1 MAERRVT
8 YPSVPPVAVV
18 GLSALLP
25 GPGGV
30 DGFWRTVVAG
40 RNMVTEVP
48 PTHWLVDDHY
58 DPDPAAPDRA
68 YAKQGAFLSPTP
80 FDPLAFGIQP
90 NTLAATDTSQLLAL
104 VAADRL
110 LLSVAPEGLPAAVR
124 ERVSVIIG
132 TSALEL
138 LTTMGARTQHAVW
151 MRALRA
157 AGVPQ
162 EQAEDVCSRIADS
175 YVPWQEATLPG
186 LLSNVVAGR
195 IANRYDLHGSNYTTD
210 AACASSLAAISSGVN
225 ELAVGQAD
233 LVVVGGVDTL
243 NDPIMYTCFSKTPV
257 LSPTGDCRPFSDAA
271 DGMVLGEGI
280 VLFALRR
287 LDDAERDGDTVY
299 AVIRGVGTA
308 SDGRGGAIYA
318 PMSSGQ
324 VRALRRAYEAAGFE
338 PDTVGLIEAHGTGTI
353 AGDAAEVAALRQVFT
368 GVGRADAGWCALG
381 SVKSQIGHTKN
392 AAGAA
397 GMLKAVLALHHRVL
411 PPTIKVERPNP
422 RLELDGS
429 PFYLNTHARPWISD
443 GRHPRRAGVSSF
455 GFGGT
460 DFHVALEE
468 YTGPSAARLRVR
480 TVSRELVL
488 LSADAPDGL
497 VAAARALAADDRPA
511 DTRAR
516 ESQAAFSP
524 DAPVRLALVA
534 GEDLSAALEAAAERV
549 AAEPATS
556 FTGPGGLCY
565 GATPAEPG
573 RVAFLFSG
581 QGSQYV
587 EMGAE
592 LAMSLPAA
600 AHTWDAVGTV
610 EFAGVPLHRVVFP
623 PPAFSADDRDR
634 QQAMLTRTE
643 WAQPALAA
651 ASMAATA
658 VLAALGCRPDVVAG
672 HSFGEL
678 TALHT
683 AGCFDEE
690 TLLRLA
696 RRRGELMRDASAQE
710 GAMLAVGATEEQ
722 VRSLLADVGDV
733 WIANHNAPRQV
744 VVSGAPGA
752 VSEFAGLAE
761 AAGYTTRQLDTS
773 VAFHS
778 PLVADAVGPLREALT
793 GVDVRPPR
801 IAVYSNTSAGPYP
814 NDPDA
819 IRDQLAAQL
828 ERPVQ
833 FVDMIEAMY
842 ADGVRTF
849 IEVGA
854 RGTLAR
860 LAGEVLAGRDHLA
873 VTVDRPRDGM
883 GALHA
888 GLAQLAVG
896 GLRLELG
903 ALWEP
908 FGAFQEQKQ
917 VTRRAAMTIDILGA
931 NYGKPYPTSDGST
944 WPTGP
949 AGPAGAAAPVAPAP
963 AAPAPAALPAA
974 PAPASVVQAPVAA
987 APSAAGLAPAA
998 DDAWMATLRHTQ
1010 QLATE
1015 AHLAYQRAMSES
1027 HLAFLRLA
1035 ETALTGLSGGTASTA
1050 ALPAPPSWSGVI
1062 ANRDHV
1068 TPGSGAGAAAPPVP
1082 MPSPPPMPAP
1092 PGTAAPLPAMVPA
1105 EIQNQPA
1112 AADVAPSTGA
1122 AGPDI
1127 ADLLAVVADKT
1138 GYPVQVLDPV
1148 MELDSDLGID
1158 SIKRVEILAE
1168 VNRRFPGLPPIDSA
1182 VLGAAATLA
1191 EIAGLLGTG
1200 SAQAGSNAAPGSP
1213 ARNNLAAG
1221 SPASP
1226 DDEPLLRLTALP
1238 VPAPAAGAALPGL
1251 LGRRVA
1257 VIDGGSGLAT
1267 ALAERLGARGVAAV
1281 EAATAG
1287 DAEGV
1292 IHLGGLGP
1300 DPMSAPAVTRDV
1312 FRTARA
1318 FDPDRGGAFVI
1329 VQDTGGDFG
1338 TSAPAR
1344 AGFAGLAASARTLAK
1359 EWPAVAVKAIDCSTS
1374 GCDTATVAE
1383 TIARELLTGG
1393 SSTDVGLGAGG
1404 VRTILRA
1411 VPAPAGD
1418 LDAGV
1423 LVPGAVVVVSGGARG
1438 VTAAAVRALA
1448 AVQSLRI
1455 VLLGRSELLDEPSY
1469 LHGVRGRQD
1478 VYKAVTEHL
1487 RSNGAAEPRL
1497 IREQAAALMAAREIR
1512 DTITAVQTA
1521 GSAVR
1526 YLRADVTDRQAVI
1539 AALDAVRTDWGPV
1552 TGLIHGAGIIADR
1565 KITEKT
1571 DEQFDAVFN
1580 TKVTGLANLL
1590 AAVSSDPLRLLCVF
1604 SSVAAR
1610 FGNPGQYDYAAANE
1624 VATRMALAEGA
1635 RRPGLRVRVLAWGLW
1650 AGGMVDES
1658 LAAHFHAT
1666 GTGLIPLA
1674 IGAQAFV
1681 DELRA
1686 PAGPGEVV
1694 LTAGPAAP
1702 SETPRFTGDLAVS
1715 SRNLPFLVD
1724 HRIAGAMVVPVAM
1737 AVEWFT
1743 AALAAVDADV
1753 PAVLVGLEVL
1763 RKIDV
1768 PDDQAG
1774 QILRLT
1780 AESRDG
1786 SVALRLHGPGGVP
1799 HYRASSGSL
1808 SFLGSSM
1815 PSLPQLQPLGRDI
1828 YDGRTLFHGPAFQ
1841 VLQTV
1846 QGLSDAGASATTTGA
1861 RERAWP
1867 PGPWHTDPAAVDGAL
1882 QLATLWAERRLGR
1895 AVLPMGL
1902 DRFTLLRPG
1911 LIDGTA
1917 QVHVRAGATAE
1928 GSAECT
1934 VHVSAATGEPL
1945 FVLDGVRLI
1954 ARPDARHAS

>member
-18 GLSALLP
+18 GISALLP

-40 RNMVTEVP
+40 RDMVTEVP

-68 YAKQGAFLSPTP
+68 YTKQGAFLSPTP

-90 NTLAATDTSQLLAL
+90 NALAATDTSQLLAL

-162 EQAEDVCSRIADS
+162 EQAEDVCGRIADS

-195 IANRYDLHGSNYTTD
+195 IAKRYDLHGSNYTTD
-210 AACASSLAAISSGVN
+210 AACASSLAAISCAVN

-233 LVVVGGVDTL
+233 LVVAGGVDTL
-243 NDPIMYTCFSKTPV
+243 NDPVMYTCFSKTPV
-257 LSPTGDCRPFSDAA
+257 LSPTGDCRPFSAAA
-271 DGMVLGEGI
+271 DGIVLGEGI

-287 LDDAERDGDTVY
+287 LADAERDGDAVY
-299 AVIRGVGTA
+299 AVIRGIGSA

-318 PMSSGQ
+318 PMPSGQ

-338 PDTVGLIEAHGTGTI
+338 PGTVGLIEAHGTGTI
-353 AGDAAEVAALRQVFT
+353 VGDAAEGMALRQAFT
-368 GVGRADAGWCALG
+368 EAGRTDVGRCALG

-429 PFYLNTHARPWISD
+429 PFYLNTHARPWIRDS
-443 GRHPRRAGVSSF
+443 RHPRRAGVSSF

-460 DFHVALEE
+460 DFHAVLEE
-468 YTGPSAARLRVR
+468 YTGPSAAPLRVR
-480 TVSRELVL
+480 TTRQELVL
-488 LSADAPDGL
+488 LSADTSAGL
-497 VAAARALAADDRPA
+497 VAAARALAADGQPA
-511 DTRAR
+511 DARAR
-516 ESQAAFSP
+516 QSQAAFSP

-534 GEDLSAALEAAAERV
+534 GGDLSAALESAAGRV
-549 AAEPATS
+549 AADPSTS
-556 FTGPGGLCY
+556 FTGPGGLYY
-565 GATPAEPG
+565 GAMPAEPG

-600 AHTWDAVGTV
+600 AQTWDAVGAI
-610 EFAGVPLHRVVFP
+610 EFDGEPLHRVVFP

-634 QQAMLTRTE
+634 QQAELTRTE

-651 ASMAATA
+651 QSMAATA
-658 VLAALGCRPDVVAG
+658 VLAALGCRPDAVAG

-683 AGCFDEE
+683 AGCFDQE
-690 TLLRLA
+690 TFLRLA
-696 RRRGELMRDASAQE
+696 RGRGELMRDASAHE
-710 GAMLAVGATEEQ
+710 GMMLAVAATAEQ
-722 VRSLLADVGDV
+722 ARSLLADVGDV
-733 WIANHNAPRQV
+733 WIANRNAPRQV
-744 VVSGAPGA
+744 VVSGTRRA
-752 VSEFAGLAE
+752 VNAFARLAE
-761 AAGYTTRQLDTS
+761 AAGHTTTQLDTS
-773 VAFHS
+773 RAFHS
-778 PLVADAVGPLREALT
+778 PLVAGAVGPFREVLA
-793 GVDVRPPR
+793 GVDVRPPQ
-801 IAVYSNTSAGPYP
+801 IAVYSNAYADTYP
-814 NDPDA
+814 DDPDA
-819 IRDQLAAQL
+819 IRDRLAAQL
-828 ERPVQ
+828 EDPVR

-849 IEVGA
+849 VEVGA

-860 LAGEVLAGRDHLA
+860 LVGEVLADRDHLA
-873 VTVDRPRDGM
+873 VAVDRPGDGM
-883 GALHA
+883 GALYMA
-888 GLAQLAVG
+888 LAQLAVG
-896 GLRLELG
+896 GLRLELA

-908 FGAFQEQKQ
+908 FGAFQEQLQ
-917 VTRRAAMTIDILGA
+917 ATGRTVMTMDILGA
-931 NYGKPYPTSDGST
+931 NYGKPYPPSDGST
-944 WPTGP
+944 GPTGKAASAP
-949 AGPAGAAAPVAPAP
+949 AVPSPAVPSPAVPSPAVAAPAPPSLTSSPPPPPPPPPPAPAP
-963 AAPAPAALPAA
+963 APPP
-974 PAPASVVQAPVAA
+974 PPAS
-987 APSAAGLAPAA
+987 AA
-998 DDAWMATLRHTQ
+998 DDAWMAALRHTQ
-1010 QLATE
+1010 QLAAE

-1035 ETALTGLSGGTASTA
+1035 ETALTGLAGGTASA
-1050 ALPAPPSWSGVI
+1050 VAEF
-1062 ANRDHV
+1062 R
-1068 TPGSGAGAAAPPVP
+1068 APPVP
-1082 MPSPPPMPAP
+1082 VLAPSAPMVQAPPPMSAP
-1092 PGTAAPLPAMVPA
+1092 PMSAKQAAPVPVKVPA
-1105 EIQNQPA
+1105 ESRDPLGDS
-1112 AADVAPSTGA
+1112 DVTASTGA
-1122 AGPDI
+1122 VGPGLDE
-1127 ADLLAVVADKT
+1127 LLAVVAYKT
-1138 GYPVQVLDPV
+1138 GYPVEVLDPA
-1148 MELDSDLGID
+1148 MELEADLGID

-1168 VNRRFPGLPPIDSA
+1168 ISHRFPALPQIDSGTLGTA
-1182 VLGAAATLA
+1182 VTLA
-1191 EIAGLLGTG
+1191 EIVGLMGTG
-1200 SAQAGSNAAPGSP
+1200 PAQPTTAVGP
-1213 ARNNLAAG
+1213 A
-1221 SPASP
+1221 
-1226 DDEPLLRLTALP
+1226 DEPLLRLAALP
-1238 VPAPAAGAALPGL
+1238 VPAPAAGLALPGL
-1251 LGRRVA
+1251 LGCRVA
-1257 VIDGGSGLAT
+1257 VIDGGSGLAA
-1267 ALAERLGARGVAAV
+1267 ALVGRLGTHGVAAV
-1281 EAATAG
+1281 EAAASG

-1292 IHLGGLGP
+1292 IHLGGLAP
-1300 DPMSAPAVTRDV
+1300 DPMSALAVIRDV
-1312 FRTARA
+1312 FRTARG
-1318 FDPDRGGAFVI
+1318 FDPDRGGVFVV

-1338 TSAPAR
+1338 PSAPAR
-1344 AGFAGLAASARTLAK
+1344 AAFAGLAASARTLTK
-1359 EWPAVAVKAIDCSTS
+1359 EWPAVSVKAIDCPTS
-1374 GCDTATVAE
+1374 GRDPETVAE
-1383 TIARELLTGG
+1383 AIERELLTGG
-1393 SSTDVGLGAGG
+1393 SSTDVGLTTSG
-1404 VRTILRA
+1404 VRTILRV

-1418 LDAGV
+1418 PDAGA
-1423 LVPGAVVVVSGGARG
+1423 LAPGAVVVVSGGARG
-1438 VTAAAVRALA
+1438 ITAAAVRALA
-1448 AVQSLRI
+1448 AAQPLRI
-1455 VLLGRSELLDEPSY
+1455 VLLGRSELLDEPAY
-1469 LHGVRGRQD
+1469 LQGVDGKQD

-1487 RSNGAAEPRL
+1487 RANGAAEPRL
-1497 IREQAAALMAAREIR
+1497 IREQATAFMAAREIR
-1512 DTITAVQTA
+1512 ETLAAVREA
-1521 GSAVR
+1521 GSSVR
-1526 YLRADVTDRQAVI
+1526 YLRVDVTDREAVA
-1539 AALDAVRTDWGPV
+1539 AALDAARAEWGPV
-1552 TGLIHGAGIIADR
+1552 TGLIHGAGVIADR

-1571 DEQFDAVFN
+1571 DEQFDVVFG

-1610 FGNPGQYDYAAANE
+1610 YGNPGQCDYAAANE
-1624 VATRMALAEGA
+1624 VAARIALAEGA
-1635 RRPGLRVRVLAWGLW
+1635 RRPGLRVRVLSWGLW

-1658 LAAHFHAT
+1658 LVAHFQAT
-1666 GTGLIPLA
+1666 GTGLIKPT

-1694 LTAGPAAP
+1694 LTAGPSAP
-1702 SETPRFTGDLAVS
+1702 SETPRLTGDLMVS
-1715 SRNLPFLVD
+1715 PRQLPFLAD

-1737 AVEWFT
+1737 VVEWFI
-1743 AALAAVDADV
+1743 AALAAVDAGS
-1753 PAVLVGLEVL
+1753 PAVLAGLEVL
-1763 RKIDV
+1763 RKIDIS
-1768 PDDQAG
+1768 DE

-1780 AESRDG
+1780 AERRG
-1786 SVALRLHGPGGVP
+1786 ASVVLSLHGSGGVP
-1799 HYRASSGSL
+1799 HYRASSGSP
-1808 SFLGSSM
+1808 SDLGPSI
-1815 PSLPQLQPLGRDI
+1815 PSLPRLQPLDRDI
-1828 YDGRTLFHGPAFQ
+1828 YDGRVLFHGPAFQ
-1841 VLQTV
+1841 VLQAV
-1846 QGLSDAGASATTTGA
+1846 HGLSDAGALAVTTGA

-1867 PGPWHTDPAAVDGAL
+1867 PGPWCTDPAAVDGAL

-1895 AVLPMGL
+1895 AVLPMGM

-1911 LIDGTA
+1911 LIDGPA

-1928 GSAECT
+1928 GSADCT

-1954 ARPDARHAS
+1954 ARPDVPRG

>member
-18 GLSALLP
+18 GISALLP

-40 RNMVTEVP
+40 RDMVTEVP

-68 YAKQGAFLSPTP
+68 YTKQGAFLSPTP

-90 NTLAATDTSQLLAL
+90 NALAATDTSQLLAL

-287 LDDAERDGDTVY
+287 LADAERDGDTVY

-460 DFHVALEE
+460 DFHVVLEE
-468 YTGPSAARLRVR
+468 YRGPSAARLRVR

-488 LSADAPDGL
+488 LSADASDGL

-516 ESQAAFSP
+516 ESQTAFSP

-722 VRSLLADVGDV
+722 VRSLLAGVGDV

-752 VSEFAGLAE
+752 VSAFAGLAE

-778 PLVADAVGPLREALT
+778 PLVADAVGPLREALA

-842 ADGVRTF
+842 ADGIRTF

-896 GLRLELG
+896 GLRLELA

-949 AGPAGAAAPVAPAP
+949 AGSAGAAAPVAPAP
-963 AAPAPAALPAA
+963 AVPAPAALPAA

-987 APSAAGLAPAA
+987 APGAAGLAPAA

-1015 AHLAYQRAMSES
+1015 AHLAYQRVMSES

-1050 ALPAPPSWSGVI
+1050 ALPAPPSWGGVI
-1062 ANRDHV
+1062 ANHDHV
-1068 TPGSGAGAAAPPVP
+1068 TPGGGAGVAAP
-1082 MPSPPPMPAP
+1082 PPPMPAQ
-1092 PGTAAPLPAMVPA
+1092 PGTAAPLPVMVPA
-1105 EIQNQPA
+1105 ETQNQPA
-1112 AADVAPSTGA
+1112 GADAAPSTGA

-1168 VNRRFPGLPPIDSA
+1168 VNRRFPGLPQIDSA

-1200 SAQAGSNAAPGSP
+1200 SAQAASNATPGSP
-1213 ARNNLAAG
+1213 ARNNPAAG
-1221 SPASP
+1221 SPANP

-1238 VPAPAAGAALPGL
+1238 VPAPAAGVALPGL

-1267 ALAERLGARGVAAV
+1267 ALAERLGAHGVAAV

-1312 FRTARA
+1312 FRIARA
-1318 FDPDRGGAFVI
+1318 FDPDRGGAFVV

-1338 TSAPAR
+1338 SSAPAR

-1383 TIARELLTGG
+1383 AIARELLTGG

-1438 VTAAAVRALA
+1438 VTAATVRALA

-1497 IREQAAALMAAREIR
+1497 IREQATALMAAREIR
-1512 DTITAVQTA
+1512 DTIAAVQTA

-1539 AALDAVRTDWGPV
+1539 AALDAVRIDWGPV
-1552 TGLIHGAGIIADR
+1552 TGLIHGAGVIADR

-1808 SFLGSSM
+1808 SFPGASM

-1846 QGLSDAGASATTTGA
+1846 QGLSDAGASATMTGA

-1895 AVLPMGL
+1895 AVLPMGV